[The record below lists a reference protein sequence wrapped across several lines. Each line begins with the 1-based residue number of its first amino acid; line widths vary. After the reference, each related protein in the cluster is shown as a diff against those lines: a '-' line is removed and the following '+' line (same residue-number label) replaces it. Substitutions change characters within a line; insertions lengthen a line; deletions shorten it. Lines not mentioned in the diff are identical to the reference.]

1 MSTFNP
7 AHSTVTTKFPFL
19 SILETMSMS
28 DIFVSPSFY
37 IWASLVAQVVKDPP
51 AKAGDSRDVGSIPGL
66 GRSPGEGNGNPFQ
79 DLAWRIPWT
88 EEPGRLQPIALQ
100 RVGHDLANTCT
111 HTYILYT
118 STYTSDFMM

>member
-1 MSTFNP
+1 MKLKFKEF
-7 AHSTVTTKFPFL
+7 HTTQPESQKQFPFL

-66 GRSPGEGNGNPFQ
+66 GRSPGEGNGNPLQ
-79 DLAWRIPWT
+79 DLA
-88 EEPGRLQPIALQ
+88 
-100 RVGHDLANTCT
+100 
-111 HTYILYT
+111 
-118 STYTSDFMM
+118 